1 MAKRS
6 GVLIG
11 TAGVYHVAAQLAAR
25 DYHAA
30 VTFGNA
36 PSIDI
41 LVGLSDGGATLSLQ
55 VKTSRS
61 ALRTRGRGNSKQ
73 PYEYQWDV
81 GEKSAKLNHP
91 DLFFVFVD
99 LKLGRG
105 ELPDFWVVPSQF
117 VFSTFDNSYFKSGV
131 KRRWRWH
138 RKIEE
143 IEQYKNNW
151 DILRNHLETSAH
163 NRE

>member
-1 MAKRS
+1 MPKMS
-6 GVLIG
+6 GILIG
-11 TAGVYHVAAQLAAR
+11 TAGVYHVAAQLAANG
-25 DYHAA
+25 YHAA

-55 VKTSRS
+55 VKTSSS
-61 ALRTRGRGNSKQ
+61 ALRTRGRGNNKK
-73 PYEYQWDV
+73 PHHYEWDV
-81 GEKSAKLNHP
+81 GPKSANLNRP
-91 DLFFVFVD
+91 DLYFAFVD
-99 LKLGRG
+99 LKLGKN
-105 ELPDFWVVPSQF
+105 ELPDFFIVPSHY
-117 VFSTFDNSYFKSGV
+117 VFSTFDNSYFKSDK

-143 IEQYKNNW
+143 IEQFKNNW
-151 DILRNHLETSAH
+151 DILRDHMENAAQ